1 MGKKI
6 CIICEKER
14 EGVPIKEDLVI
25 RTIRRIKEKLG
36 IAKGYKLVV
45 CRECWEEYVKRRK
58 SYERNMITWGLLGLA
73 AVIFM
78 GILFAITGAV
88 NIVRMMTTL
97 IMLIAIFA
105 LMIGIVFIT
114 RYIPKTTM
122 TLDEW
127 LKSRRKRTGVKKT
140 RKRKVKKK

>member
-1 MGKKI
+1 M
-6 CIICEKER
+6 
-14 EGVPIKEDLVI
+14 
-25 RTIRRIKEKLG
+25 
-36 IAKGYKLVV
+36 
-45 CRECWEEYVKRRK
+45 
-58 SYERNMITWGLLGLA
+58 A